1 MIRIGK
7 YGIEAAD
14 KCYAIGTITSYT
26 NKQTHEVVET
36 LANVGYYSDIASALQ
51 AIVKRNRLDTMKS
64 FDGDLKQAVKAITE
78 VDEAIKLLI
87 KEALPK

>member
-7 YGIEAAD
+7 YGIETAD

-26 NKQTHEVVET
+26 NKQTHEIVET

-51 AIVKRNRLDTMKS
+51 AIVKRNRLDALKS
-64 FDGDLKQAVKAITE
+64 FEGDLKQAVKAITE
-78 VDEAIKLLI
+78 ADEAIKLLI